1 MCAVSQRRGAR
12 RGGRRAYP
20 LSEQVDSHPKGVFAV
35 TVRARR
41 RPRLPIS
48 LLGLAIAGLAIAP
61 GAARAGT
68 YDVVAC
74 DAAPGGANNSW
85 TASASPAMTAGTAC
99 PTAQAR
105 ISKSGYLPLSSRW
118 LQCLGMLPR

>member
-1 MCAVSQRRGAR
+1 M
-12 RGGRRAYP
+12 
-20 LSEQVDSHPKGVFAV
+20 
-35 TVRARR
+35 TVPARR

-99 PTAQAR
+99 PTAQAPAR
-105 ISKSGYLPLSSRW
+105 
-118 LQCLGMLPR
+118 GMWATAKVNAGTAAGFAAATQSFEMRCA